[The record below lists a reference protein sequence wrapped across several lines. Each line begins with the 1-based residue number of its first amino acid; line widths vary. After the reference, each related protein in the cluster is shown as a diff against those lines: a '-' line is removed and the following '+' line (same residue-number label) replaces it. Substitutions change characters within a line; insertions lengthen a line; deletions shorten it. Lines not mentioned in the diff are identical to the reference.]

1 MEELSLVISQ
11 PDEGKFLQK
20 IGWNKEQIMNAVA
33 EITKQYTGLTYTEEQ
48 MQDAKKDRAKG
59 SLEGKMTIT
68 IDVSFTEET
77 VQNRDPNI
85 EGDMRIVH
93 TPKFQHKVGS
103 VLQIKNEQKGDMN
116 CDGMEMIWD
125 NEKGEYVLRPIT
137 GRDQMSIFDMEVQN
151 AQESATDA
159 EVVEG
164 EVLEGRKIP
173 ALPMNEPEDDESDG
187 SPQDGPQDE
196 EDMSDEFGDDYGYD
210 DPEEY

>member
-1 MEELSLVISQ
+1 MGSFIEETTLHFEDDTFKKLRTDADQV
-11 PDEGKFLQK
+11 LQK
-20 IGWNKEQIMNAVA
+20 LLANMA
-33 EITKQYTGLTYTEEQ
+33 E
-48 MQDAKKDRAKG
+48 KG

-137 GRDQMSIFDMEVQN
+137 GRDQMSMPVNEKIVNYKTDPHGKERIVTPGGDVVACVTGIN
-151 AQESATDA
+151 ADEAT
-159 EVVEG
+159 G
-164 EVLEGRKIP
+164 
-173 ALPMNEPEDDESDG
+173 
-187 SPQDGPQDE
+187 
-196 EDMSDEFGDDYGYD
+196 FGYVSHFATC
-210 DPEEY
+210 PNARSHRR

>member
-1 MEELSLVISQ
+1 MGSFIEETTLHFEDDTFKKLRTDADQV
-11 PDEGKFLQK
+11 LQK
-20 IGWNKEQIMNAVA
+20 LLANMA
-33 EITKQYTGLTYTEEQ
+33 E
-48 MQDAKKDRAKG
+48 KG

-103 VLQIKNEQKGDMN
+103 VLQIKNEQKG
-116 CDGMEMIWD
+116 
-125 NEKGEYVLRPIT
+125 EYVLRPIT

-151 AQESATDA
+151 AQEPTTDA
-159 EVVEG
+159 EIVEG

-173 ALPMNEPEDDESDG
+173 ALPMNEPEDDASDG
-187 SPQDGPQDE
+187 SPEDGPQDE

>member
-1 MEELSLVISQ
+1 
-11 PDEGKFLQK
+11 
-20 IGWNKEQIMNAVA
+20 
-33 EITKQYTGLTYTEEQ
+33 
-48 MQDAKKDRAKG
+48 
-59 SLEGKMTIT
+59 
-68 IDVSFTEET
+68 
-77 VQNRDPNI
+77 
-85 EGDMRIVH
+85 
-93 TPKFQHKVGS
+93 
-103 VLQIKNEQKGDMN
+103 MN

-151 AQESATDA
+151 SQEPATDA

-173 ALPMNEPEDDESDG
+173 ALPMNEPEDDASDG
-187 SPQDGPQDE
+187 SLEDGPQDE